1 VTVDYNLVFLD
12 AKAMKISPNAALL
25 RDVVWPSQTCTIGY
39 AVAGTWNN
47 TNYKN
52 NPTTTT
58 AVYVGKVIQD
68 IWYLLL
74 LMLVG
79 VMVKLFPVWLY

>member
-1 VTVDYNLVFLD
+1 MFLD
-12 AKAMKISPNAALL
+12 AKAMKISPNPALL
-25 RDVVWPSQTCTIGY
+25 RDVIWPSQTCTIGY

-58 AVYVGKVIQD
+58 AVHVGKVILNVEFVVVA
-68 IWYLLL
+68 I
-74 LMLVG
+74 VG
-79 VMVKLFPVWLY
+79 GFGGVFESLYPI

>member
-1 VTVDYNLVFLD
+1 VTVDYSLVFLD
-12 AKAMKISPNAALL
+12 AKAMKISSNPALL
-25 RDVVWPSQTCTIGY
+25 RDVIWPSQTCTIGY

-58 AVYVGKVIQD
+58 AVHVGKVA
-68 IWYLLL
+68 
-74 LMLVG
+74 
-79 VMVKLFPVWLY
+79 